1 MSRRARRV
9 FILALD
15 ALEYNVV
22 SKLRLRSLIQE
33 VYGYIDVSNFS
44 IVLTPIIWTSFITGK
59 EPQEHNVHSWWR
71 FSRYRWLDR
80 LAHWIRY
87 NVPIIKN
94 IPSVKLKRMLR
105 ITGLRPRPPSREDLR
120 VPTMFDI
127 VKPSV
132 ALFVPGYSEED
143 WIRDFY
149 SEAFE
154 RGVEEAEKAVWRI
167 HWYRKR
173 RLFEELE
180 RSSDWRLFMA
190 WFDLADW
197 IGHLYMGR
205 SKLKIMKA
213 YFELAKLANKV
224 RRMLP
229 EDTLYMI
236 VSDHGM
242 EPGGHHSPWA
252 FYSFN
257 IDPGWRP
264 KKITDYFN
272 FIASIFT

>member
-1 MSRRARRV
+1 MSKQFRIV

-15 ALEYNVV
+15 GLEYNVV
-22 SKLRLRSLIQE
+22 PKLRLRSLIQE
-33 VYGYIDVSNFS
+33 AYGYIAVGGFQNL
-44 IVLTPIIWTSFITGK
+44 LTPIIWTSFVTGR
-59 EPQEHNVHSWWR
+59 EPHEHGVYSWWR
-71 FSRYRWLDR
+71 VSRYRWLDR

-87 NVPIIKN
+87 NVPIIRTL
-94 IPSVKLKRMLR
+94 SSARLKRLLR
-105 ITGLRPRPPSREDLR
+105 ILGLRSHPPSREDLK
-120 VPTMFDI
+120 VLTIFDI
-127 VKPSV
+127 IKPSV
-132 ALFVPGYSEED
+132 ALFVPGYSEEY

-154 RGVEEAEKAVWRI
+154 KGIEEAEKAVWQI

-180 RSSDWRLFMA
+180 RNEGWRLFMV

-213 YFELAKLANKV
+213 YFELARLANEVK
-224 RRMLP
+224 RRLP
-229 EDTLYMI
+229 EDTLFMI

-242 EPGGHHSPWA
+242 EPGGHHSPRA

-257 IDPGWRP
+257 INPGWRP
-264 KKITDYFN
+264 RRITDYFN
-272 FIASIFT
+272 FIVNMLT